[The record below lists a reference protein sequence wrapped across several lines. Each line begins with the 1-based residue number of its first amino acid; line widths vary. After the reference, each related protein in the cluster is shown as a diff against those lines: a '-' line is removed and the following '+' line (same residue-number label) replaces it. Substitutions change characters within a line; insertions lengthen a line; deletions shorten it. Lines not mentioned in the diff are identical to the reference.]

1 MKRLVTAAAL
11 AALSIPASAYA
22 GDWTGAYLGA
32 GVGSTKADTQ
42 NLDDSDAVYSLH
54 GGYDYDMG
62 EWVLGGELEYSDTNI
77 GVPSV
82 GTIDQ
87 IGRFKVRAGY
97 DFGQVMGYF
106 LAGVTRAETDFG
118 NDNGMKY
125 GIGVAYNV
133 TDNFVLSGEY
143 IRDDFDN
150 FANTGSDMK
159 NDTFQVRA
167 SYRF

>member
-118 NDNGMKY
+118 NDNGMNY
-125 GIGVAYNV
+125 G
-133 TDNFVLSGEY
+133 
-143 IRDDFDN
+143 
-150 FANTGSDMK
+150 GSDALQTVARIGRRFPRGARFSLMVWRLGAYIHML
-159 NDTFQVRA
+159 NLECDCRDRA
-167 SYRF
+167 